1 MSMVFL
7 KCLKTNHVHIHGSEY
22 SLLSIFSMNLHWTKV
37 SLKIVVWNCWCFNV
51 WSSMSGSHWWN

>member
-51 WSSMSGSHWWN
+51 WSSM